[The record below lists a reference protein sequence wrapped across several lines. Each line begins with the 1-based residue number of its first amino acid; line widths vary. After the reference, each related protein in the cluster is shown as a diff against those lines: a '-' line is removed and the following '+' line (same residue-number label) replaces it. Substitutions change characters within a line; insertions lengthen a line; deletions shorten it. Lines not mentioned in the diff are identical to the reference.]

1 MKITL
6 IELNLQ
12 CSMVTHHQQI
22 VQHVSWSQGCC
33 STSLYISKPI
43 LQTFTPGVNHTWHY
57 VNNWMC
63 QSREYI
69 EDKSMHQVALASIH
83 ALTIVWT
90 FITVSSKIFSLIII
104 LIYILYIIVPNTHF
118 SHIPYLRS
126 LWDIYIVL
134 CR

>member
-1 MKITL
+1 MFL
-6 IELNLQ
+6 
-12 CSMVTHHQQI
+12 
-22 VQHVSWSQGCC
+22 
-33 STSLYISKPI
+33 
-43 LQTFTPGVNHTWHY
+43 TWGY

-83 ALTIVWT
+83 ALTIAWT

-104 LIYILYIIVPNTHF
+104 LTYICYTLLYQIPTSVTFHILEAFEIYIT
-118 SHIPYLRS
+118 
-126 LWDIYIVL
+126 L